1 MYEAQQKRAELS
13 KLSKQIGAFKNDKQ
27 KMQELK
33 DKASQLKKDVV
44 DLEKVADDFDK
55 NAYEILIRVPN
66 ISLDSVPVGKD
77 ENDNHSDTN
86 IW

>member
-1 MYEAQQKRAELS
+1 MRLSKKEPELS

-33 DKASQLKKDVV
+33 DKASQLKKEVV

-77 ENDNHSDTN
+77 ENDNHVIQTH
-86 IW
+86 W

>member
-66 ISLDSVPVGKD
+66 ISLRFSSSGKRWKWQ
-77 ENDNHSDTN
+77 SCDTN